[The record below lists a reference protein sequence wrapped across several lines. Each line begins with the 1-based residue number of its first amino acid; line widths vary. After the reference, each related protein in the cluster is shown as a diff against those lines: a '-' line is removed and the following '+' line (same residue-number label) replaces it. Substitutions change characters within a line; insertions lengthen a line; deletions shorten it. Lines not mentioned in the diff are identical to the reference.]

1 MQSKDKF
8 FPIKTQTAC
17 QLKWA
22 WSTIYLNTG
31 KTMSCHRT
39 GESVLT
45 PENFMEFH
53 NTPKKIEE
61 RNKMLNGEW
70 PENSCGYCKKI
81 EDVGGSSDRIRMSA
95 IPNLSPTELETNTQ
109 ATRIDPTIVEVYL
122 SNACNMG
129 CLYCPVDG
137 LLSSSIATE
146 NKNNG
151 YFKKNGVELKEHKN
165 QFKDMLPHFLK
176 WFETGFQKLKRLH
189 VLGGEPFYQKE
200 FIKMLDKIEQHPNPN
215 CELNVV
221 TNLMVSEEKLK
232 YFIDR
237 FYSLIKNRAIK
248 RVDITCSIDCWGPQQ
263 EHVRWGLKLD
273 QWEKNFETLLA
284 NKWLTLNINQTISV
298 LSIKTM
304 PELLKKLQTWRQ
316 ARHVGHFFSGVDP
329 KPHYLKAEI
338 IGEEFF
344 KEDTK
349 KILELMPVINEQ
361 DKLAYDYMKGI
372 LNHINSSKTNKDQLA
387 NLIIYL
393 DEKDKRRGTSWEH
406 VFPWLTEFR
415 KFAS

>member
-1 MQSKDKF
+1 
-8 FPIKTQTAC
+8 
-17 QLKWA
+17 
-22 WSTIYLNTG
+22 
-31 KTMSCHRT
+31 MSCHRT

-81 EDVGGSSDRIRMSA
+81 EDVGGASDRMRMSA
-95 IPNLSPTELETNTQ
+95 IPNLSPIELETNTQ

-200 FIKMLDKIEQHPNPN
+200 FIKMLDKIEQQPNPN

-221 TNLMVSEEKLK
+221 TNLMASEEKLK

-237 FYSLIKNRAIK
+237 FYSLIKNKAIK

-316 ARHVGHFFSGVDP
+316 ARPVGHFFSGVDP

-344 KEDTK
+344 KEDAE

-361 DKLAYDYMKGI
+361 DKLAHDYMKGI
-372 LNHINSSKTNKDQLA
+372 LNHINSSKTNKDQIA

-393 DEKDKRRGTSWEH
+393 DEKDKRRGTKWEH
-406 VFPWLTEFR
+406 VFPWLIEFR

>member
-1 MQSKDKF
+1 MDRKNKY

-45 PENFMEFH
+45 NENFMEFH

-61 RNKMLNGEW
+61 RNKMLAGEW

-81 EDVGGSSDRIRMSA
+81 EDVGGTSDRMRMST
-95 IPNLSPTELETNTQ
+95 IPNLSPIELEDNPQ

-137 LLSSSIATE
+137 VLSSSIATE

-165 QFKDMLPHFLK
+165 QFKDMLHYFLK
-176 WFETGFQKLKRLH
+176 WFETGFQKLKRFH
-189 VLGGEPFYQKE
+189 VLGGEPFFQKE
-200 FIKMLDKIEQHPNPN
+200 FIKILDKIEQHPNPA

-237 FYSLIKNRAIK
+237 FYSLTKNRSIK
-248 RVDITCSIDCWGPQQ
+248 RVDITCSIDCWGPEQ

-298 LSIKTM
+298 LTIKTM
-304 PELLKKLQTWRQ
+304 PHLLKKLQKWRE
-316 ARHVGHFFSGVDP
+316 ARPVGHFFSGVDP
-329 KPHYLKAEI
+329 NPDYLKAEI
-338 IGEEFF
+338 IGNNFF
-344 KEDTK
+344 LNETN
-349 KILELMPVINEQ
+349 KILNLMPTDSEQ
-361 DKLAYDYMKGI
+361 NSIAKKYMEGI
-372 LNHINSSKTNKDQLA
+372 LNHINSSKINKEQIK

-393 DEKDKRRGTSWEH
+393 DEKDRRRNTNWEH
-406 VFPWLTEFR
+406 VFPWLIEFR